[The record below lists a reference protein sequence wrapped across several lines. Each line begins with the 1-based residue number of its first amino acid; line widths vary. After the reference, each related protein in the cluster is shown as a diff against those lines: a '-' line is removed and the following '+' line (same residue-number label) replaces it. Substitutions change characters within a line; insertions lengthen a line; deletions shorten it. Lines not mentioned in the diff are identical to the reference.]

1 MRKPYDASGSRLD
14 SAPGYHRPVTTAEGT
29 LTPSQPDDGGQG
41 PDRAPDA
48 LVEELDG
55 AEATLAAVE
64 AALARLD
71 EGAYGR
77 CTSCGG
83 PVEASVLED
92 DPAASHCQAC
102 AHDQAPRPGG
112 DTPSPPA

>member
-1 MRKPYDASGSRLD
+1 M
-14 SAPGYHRPVTTAEGT
+14 TTGEGT
-29 LTPSQPDDGGQG
+29 LTPSQPNDGGQG
-41 PDRAPDA
+41 SDRAPDV
-48 LVEELDG
+48 LVEELDR

-71 EGAYGR
+71 DGAYGR

-83 PVEASVLED
+83 PVEASVLEG

-102 AHDQAPRPGG
+102 AHGQAPRSGG
-112 DTPSPPA
+112 DTPSLPA

>member
-1 MRKPYDASGSRLD
+1 MRPGAGSTRP
-14 SAPGYHRPVTTAEGT
+14 PGYHRPVTTAEGA
-29 LTPSQPDDGGQG
+29 LTPSRPDDGGQG
-41 PDRAPDA
+41 PDQAPDA
-48 LVEELDG
+48 LVEELDR

-83 PVEASVLED
+83 LVEASVLED

-102 AHDQAPRPGG
+102 AHDLAPEPGG
-112 DTPSPPA
+112 DTPPAPA